1 MLDIKNLK
9 TGDLVYPGPNS
20 DSWTGK
26 LDLWEVDVNY
36 SLPEDEW
43 SFMLENLT
51 DPRLS
56 QGTSGDLL
64 DITNKF
70 KDWFPATPTD
80 LIRNKHIF
88 TKH

>member
-1 MLDIKNLK
+1 
-9 TGDLVYPGPNS
+9 
-20 DSWTGK
+20 
-26 LDLWEVDVNY
+26 
-36 SLPEDEW
+36 
-43 SFMLENLT
+43 MLENLT